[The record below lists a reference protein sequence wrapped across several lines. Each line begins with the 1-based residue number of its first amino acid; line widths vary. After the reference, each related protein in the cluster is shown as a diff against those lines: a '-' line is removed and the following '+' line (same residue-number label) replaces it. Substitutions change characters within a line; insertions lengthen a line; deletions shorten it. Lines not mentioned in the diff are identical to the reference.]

1 VKRPD
6 PRNATSSAAD
16 PEARG
21 DSPPAAEVPASWHS
35 TIYHATLAVGGFV
48 ILGSDQPSDRYEQP
62 RGFELVLQ
70 MDDPVAA
77 ERVFHAL
84 ADGATIKMPLQ
95 ETFWASGFGVLVDR
109 FGVRWSI
116 NCEAALEPA
125 SRE

>member
-1 VKRPD
+1 
-6 PRNATSSAAD
+6 
-16 PEARG
+16 
-21 DSPPAAEVPASWHS
+21 
-35 TIYHATLAVGGFV
+35 
-48 ILGSDQPSDRYEQP
+48 
-62 RGFELVLQ
+62 